1 LVEQRTENP
10 RVGGSIPSLATTP
23 PRLSL
28 YIEEAWGYD
37 WGYLTSQIES
47 TPTFAML
54 TDSLIRKS
62 LPKDSDSKL
71 FDSGGLF
78 LLIRSTGHRGWRFK
92 YRINGHEKLISLGP
106 YPTVS
111 LAKARLKLR
120 RAKALLL
127 DGIDPSLKRKA
138 EKYAGAD
145 SFEAV
150 AREWYGSNECRWA
163 DSYSDHIIRRFERD
177 IFPWIGKKAIKK
189 ISPPEILTCL
199 KRIEARGTHE
209 TAHRVY
215 QNICWVFRHAAK
227 TGRLIHDPSAPLKGS
242 LLPTNEKH
250 LASITDPKQLGEL
263 LRAIDAYAGSHT
275 VRTALRLAPLVF
287 VRPTEL
293 RASEWSEFNFDTQ
306 VWLIP
311 ASRMKMRVP
320 HIVPLSTQALA
331 LLRDIQPATGDGKY
345 VFPSPRSRTRPLSN
359 VALLAALRRIGYEQ
373 GTLTVHG
380 FRTTASTLLNELG
393 WRPDAIER
401 QLAHGE
407 RDHVRAVYN
416 HAEYLRERKL
426 MMQDWADHL
435 DILRRSGPAR

>member
-1 LVEQRTENP
+1 
-10 RVGGSIPSLATTP
+10 
-23 PRLSL
+23 
-28 YIEEAWGYD
+28 
-37 WGYLTSQIES
+37 
-47 TPTFAML
+47 ML
-54 TDSLIRKS
+54 TDSIIRETQ
-62 LPKDSDSKL
+62 PKGSDSKL
-71 FDSGGLF
+71 FDGGGLF
-78 LLIRSTGHRGWRFK
+78 LLIRATGHRGWRFK
-92 YRINGHEKLISLGP
+92 YRVDGHEKLLSFGP

-111 LAKARLKLR
+111 LAKARLKLK

-150 AREWYGSNECRWA
+150 AREWYGSHECRWA

-177 IFPWIGKKAIKK
+177 IFPWIGKMSIKK
-189 ISPPEILTCL
+189 ISPQEILTCL
-199 KRIEARGTHE
+199 KRIEARGTRE
-209 TAHRVY
+209 TAHRVH
-215 QNICWVFRHAAK
+215 QNICWVFRHAAL
-227 TGRLIHDPSAPLKGS
+227 TGRVIHDPSAPLKGA

-250 LASITDPKQLGEL
+250 LASITDPKELGQL
-263 LRAIDAYAGSHT
+263 LRAIDAYSGSHT
-275 VRTALRLAPLVF
+275 VRTALRVAPLVF

-293 RASEWSEFNFDTQ
+293 RAAEWAEINLDTQ
-306 VWLIP
+306 EWLIP
-311 ASRMKMRVP
+311 AARMKMRVS
-320 HIVPLSTQALA
+320 HIVPLSIQVIALFK
-331 LLRDIQPATGDGKY
+331 DIQPATGDGKY

-359 VALLAALRRIGYEQ
+359 VALLAALRRMGYEQ

-380 FRTTASTLLNELG
+380 FRTTASTLLNEQG

-426 MMQDWADHL
+426 MMQDWADYL
-435 DILRRSGPAR
+435 DELKAFSD

>member
-1 LVEQRTENP
+1 MNHVT
-10 RVGGSIPSLATTP
+10 I
-23 PRLSL
+23 
-28 YIEEAWGYD
+28 
-37 WGYLTSQIES
+37 
-47 TPTFAML
+47 AML
-54 TDSLIRKS
+54 SHAQIKTAA
-62 LPKDSDSKL
+62 PSDKPYKL
-71 FDSGGLF
+71 FDDGGLF
-78 LLIRSTGHRGWRFK
+78 LLVRPTGHRGWRFK
-92 YRINGHEKLISLGP
+92 YRVNGHEKLISLGP

-150 AREWYGSNECRWA
+150 AREWYGSHECRWA
-163 DSYSDHIIRRFERD
+163 DSYSDHIIRLFEHD
-177 IFPWIGKKAIKK
+177 IFPWIGNKPIKK
-189 ISPPEILTCL
+189 ISPAEILTCL
-199 KRIEARGTHE
+199 KRIEVRGTRE

-215 QNICWVFRHAAK
+215 QNICWVFRHAAV
-227 TGRLIHDPSAPLKGS
+227 TGRVIHDPSASLKGS
-242 LLPTNEKH
+242 LLPTDEKH
-250 LASITDPKQLGEL
+250 LASITDPKELGAL
-263 LRAIDAYAGSHT
+263 LRAIDAYIGSHT

-293 RASEWSEFNFDTQ
+293 RAAEWSEINFDTRA
-306 VWLIP
+306 WLIP
-311 ASRMKMRVP
+311 AHRMKMRVP
-320 HIVPLSTQALA
+320 HIVPLSTQATA
-331 LLRDIQPATGDGKY
+331 LFKDIQPATGDGKY

-359 VALLAALRRIGYEQ
+359 VALLAALRRMGYEQ

-380 FRTTASTLLNELG
+380 FRTTASTLLNEQG

-416 HAEYLRERKL
+416 HAEYLDERKV
-426 MMQDWADHL
+426 MMREWADYL
-435 DILRRSGPAR
+435 DELENARTMSDARKA

>member
-1 LVEQRTENP
+1 M
-10 RVGGSIPSLATTP
+10 
-23 PRLSL
+23 LSP
-28 YIEEAWGYD
+28 
-37 WGYLTSQIES
+37 SQIKTAES
-47 TPTFAML
+47 RDKPY
-54 TDSLIRKS
+54 
-62 LPKDSDSKL
+62 KL
-71 FDSGGLF
+71 FDDGGLF
-78 LLIRSTGHRGWRFK
+78 LLVRPTGHRGWRFK
-92 YRINGHEKLISLGP
+92 YRVSGHEKLLSFGP

-150 AREWYGSNECRWA
+150 AREWYGSHACRWA
-163 DSYSDHIIRRFERD
+163 DSYSDHINRRFERD
-177 IFPWIGKKAIKK
+177 IFPWIGNNAIKK
-189 ISPPEILTCL
+189 ISPLEILTCL
-199 KRIEARGTHE
+199 KRIEARGTRE

-215 QNICWVFRHAAK
+215 QNICWVFRHAAI
-227 TGRLIHDPSAPLKGS
+227 TGRLIHDPSAPLKGT

-263 LRAIDAYAGSHT
+263 LRAIDAYSGSHT

-293 RASEWSEFNFDTQ
+293 RAAEWSEINFGTQ
-306 VWLIP
+306 EWLIP
-311 ASRMKMRVP
+311 APRMKMRVP
-320 HIVPLSTQALA
+320 HIVPLSTQAVA

-359 VALLAALRRIGYEQ
+359 VALLAALRRMGYEQ

-380 FRTTASTLLNELG
+380 FRTTASTLLNEQG

-426 MMQDWADHL
+426 MMQDWADYL
-435 DILRRSGPAR
+435 DGLRSNSA